1 MKFEFRNE
9 SEVTNSSVDKSSHN
23 CNLDNINIRC
33 VSVGYD
39 ERDIKMLEVLS
50 SPKGLGV
57 IQPGKNTHF
66 YTKGAF
72 DLVQLVLYILK
83 QTGPAEVMLSS
94 YSISEDSLRIFA
106 RMVERGEVRSI
117 RFLIDNRVRS
127 ISPKPFAFLATTFPD
142 SYRCLALHA
151 KVAVIGNED
160 WKISVVGSQNAT
172 HNPKLERGIIHTD
185 PSIYEFD
192 KMILEDAFNEGTI

>member
-1 MKFEFRNE
+1 MKFSFANNT
-9 SEVTNSSVDKSSHN
+9 EVTEASVENSKSHN
-23 CNLDNINIRC
+23 GAIKCVNI
-33 VSVGYD
+33 GYD
-39 ERDIKMLEVLS
+39 DRDEKMLEVLS
-50 SPKGLGV
+50 SPKGLGT
-57 IQPGKNTHF
+57 IKPGKNTHF

-72 DLVQLVLYILK
+72 DLVQLVLYILR
-83 QTGPAEVMLSS
+83 QTGPADVMLSS
-94 YSISEDSLRIFA
+94 YSISEDSLRTFH
-106 RMVERGEVRSI
+106 RMVERGELRSI

-127 ISPKPFAFLATTFPD
+127 ISPKPFGFLVTSFPD
-142 SYRCLALHA
+142 DYRCLALHA

-192 KMILEDAFNEGTI
+192 KMILEDAFNEGTT